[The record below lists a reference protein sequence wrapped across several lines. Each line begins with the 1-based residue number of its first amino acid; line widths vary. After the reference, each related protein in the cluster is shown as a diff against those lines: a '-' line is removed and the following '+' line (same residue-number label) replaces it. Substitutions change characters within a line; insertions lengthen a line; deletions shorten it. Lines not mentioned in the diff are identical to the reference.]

1 MKRKIYCAFLCICFL
16 CITEVCHATYLTI
29 PTWAEDSI
37 VETSGEVGEN
47 FLELSCESAIL
58 ISQDTGEVLYEHNAH
73 EKLRPASVTKVMTI
87 LLIMEEIDSGRL
99 SYSDKISCS
108 EKASSMGGSQ
118 IWLDTREELTVDEML
133 KAICV
138 VSANDCTVAMAE
150 HIAGSEEMFVNR
162 MNERAKELGMNDT
175 TFKNCHGIDEDGHE
189 TSSYDI
195 ALMSRELLRNHP
207 SITKYTT
214 IWMDSLRD
222 GKSELVNT
230 NKLIRN
236 YQGATGLKTGSTSLA
251 LFNLSASATR
261 DDLSLIAVIMRAPST
276 KERFSCARK
285 LLDYGFST
293 FKYKKFAEKDVE
305 VMNVPINKGV
315 VSDVSVKYADTS
327 GKIMNKKSE
336 GNVEQEI
343 IINDNVSAPIEVGQV
358 LGKVEFR
365 VDGEAVASVD
375 LVAENDVAKLN
386 IFTMGKRILKKW
398 FYLFRK

>member
-47 FLELSCESAIL
+47 FLDLSCESAIL

-315 VSDVSVKYADTS
+315 VPEVSVKYADTS

-343 IINDNVSAPIEVGQV
+343 IINDNVSAPIEAGQV
-358 LGKVEFR
+358 LGRVEFK

-375 LVAENDVAKLN
+375 LVAENEVGKLN

>member
-47 FLELSCESAIL
+47 FLDLSCESAIL

-276 KERFSCARK
+276 KERFSCAKK

-315 VSDVSVKYADTS
+315 VSEASVKYADTS

-343 IINDNVSAPIEVGQV
+343 IINDNVSAPIEAGQV

>member
-47 FLELSCESAIL
+47 FLDLSCESAIL

-276 KERFSCARK
+276 KERFSCAKK

-343 IINDNVSAPIEVGQV
+343 IINDNVSAPIEAGQV

-375 LVAENDVAKLN
+375 LVAESEVGKLN